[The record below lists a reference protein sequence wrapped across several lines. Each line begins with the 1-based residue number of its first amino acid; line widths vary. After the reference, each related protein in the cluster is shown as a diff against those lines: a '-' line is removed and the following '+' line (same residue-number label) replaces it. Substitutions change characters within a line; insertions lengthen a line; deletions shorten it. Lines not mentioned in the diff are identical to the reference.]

1 MSIKVVGIDIA
12 KNLFQVCVLGT
23 NGQILSNRK
32 VKQDKLLDTVRQL
45 PEQTSF
51 HLNLFHARALRLP

>member
-23 NGQILSNRK
+23 ESHQSQSNNGRNMWRCGL
-32 VKQDKLLDTVRQL
+32 
-45 PEQTSF
+45 
-51 HLNLFHARALRLP
+51 